1 MSLILAPR
9 MERFK
14 ASESNQAGD
23 RARALRQAGHH
34 VVDFSIGE
42 PDFAVPQHIKDAIGA
57 ALPRDETHYTNTAGT
72 VAALEAV
79 RAKFARENNLHYERQ
94 EVMK

>member
-23 RARALRQAGHH
+23 RARVLRQAGHH
-34 VVDFSIGE
+34 IVDFSIGE

-57 ALPRDETHYTNTAGT
+57 AL
-72 VAALEAV
+72 
-79 RAKFARENNLHYERQ
+79 
-94 EVMK
+94 